1 MKGKN
6 ALLQARF
13 SGWLGLQKEWNLAVH
28 SNNFA
33 RNARTAAQVL
43 IKLWQIAC
51 QAVDTKKKNVV

>member
-33 RNARTAAQVL
+33 RSVCTVAQVM
-43 IKLWQIAC
+43 IKLWQFAC
-51 QAVDTKKKNVV
+51 QDVDTKKKNVV